1 MKRLLSFIFLFIL
14 ILSFASCGDTKTE
27 NVEPGTNNSKTQIEE
42 IKINNEV
49 KIITPYGTPFLAL
62 GGLLDEEN
70 VKIDA
75 VNGADGIKTALVG
88 GEYDVVVAPINLAAQ
103 LFVKG
108 NSKYVI
114 DAVIT
119 MNNAYIVTESSNKLD
134 SINDLAGQKVLGFG
148 STGIPGNVLKT
159 IYANNNL
166 NTELIDF
173 TYASSTAVYSVFA
186 GGSSD
191 AKYALMSEPEIS
203 KLVVND
209 KKEVKTLDLTKV
221 LGTDVPQACIL
232 VNPESKNQEDIASL
246 LKLVESNI
254 KYLNENPSKYAD
266 EVMPLDRTFEA
277 MTKDVIVRSIPLTNI
292 VYKPAKEIKSE
303 INNILTILGAPNPSE
318 EFYR

>member
-1 MKRLLSFIFLFIL
+1 MKKIFSFIFLL
-14 ILSFASCGDTKTE
+14 IVTLSLPSCG
-27 NVEPGTNNSKTQIEE
+27 NVKVE
-42 IKINNEV
+42 NEV
-49 KIITPYGTPFLAL
+49 KIITPYGTPYLAL
-62 GGLLDEEN
+62 GGLLNESN

-114 DAVIT
+114 EAVIT
-119 MNNAYIVTESSNKLD
+119 MNNAYIVTDSSNKLD
-134 SINDLAGQKVLGFG
+134 SINDLANQKVLGFG
-148 STGIPGNVLKT
+148 KTGIPGSVLRTLYSK
-159 IYANNNL
+159 NNL
-166 NTELIDF
+166 DESLIDF
-173 TYASSTAVYSVFA
+173 THASSTAVYSVFA

-203 KLVVND
+203 KLVIND
-209 KKEVKTLDLTKV
+209 KQEIKSLDLTKE

-232 VNPESKNQEDIASL
+232 VNPNSEKQEDINNL
-246 LKLVESNI
+246 LKLVEDNVKS
-254 KYLNENPSKYAD
+254 LNKNPSKYANLI
-266 EVMPLDRTFEA
+266 MPLDRTFEA

-292 VYKPAKEIKSE
+292 VYKKASDFKPEIE
-303 INNILTILGAPNPSE
+303 NILTILGVPNPNE